1 MANSSAKTCLDL
13 FFLFENGVLTQ
24 RTEIAY
30 RCSMFWSLRA
40 KALGLSYNGYV
51 VADSVTCSEHH
62 LLGVLDL
69 RLNSLK
75 WHRLILPFAIHH
87 CSNSWND
94 CLQIIRL
101 DLYLVILKK
110 EASIRFNH

>member
-1 MANSSAKTCLDL
+1 MANSSAETCLDL

-24 RTEIAY
+24 PTEITY
-30 RCSMFWSLRA
+30 RCSMSFRLRA

-51 VADSVTCSEHH
+51 VVDSVTCSGRHC
-62 LLGVLDL
+62 LGALDL
-69 RLNSLK
+69 RLNSPK
-75 WHRLILPFAIHH
+75 WHHLILPFAIHH
-87 CSNSWND
+87 CSNSWSD